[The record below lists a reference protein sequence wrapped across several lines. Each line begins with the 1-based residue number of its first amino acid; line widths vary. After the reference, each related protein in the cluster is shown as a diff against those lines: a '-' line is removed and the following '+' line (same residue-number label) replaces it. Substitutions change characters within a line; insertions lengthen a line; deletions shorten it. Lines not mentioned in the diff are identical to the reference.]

1 MAITDEIPRSRIT
14 LTYRTSVNG
23 QPEDVTLPL
32 RVLVMGNLS
41 RKSSKDSRLELDKR
55 QIRRLDGKNLNH
67 VMKDMDMSLQFKVK
81 NRINPRT
88 GGEDFD
94 VNLPITSMKSFLP
107 AQVAQGVPR
116 VKALLLLKKLLLEA
130 QANFDNSKAFRNLL
144 REAAQSGGAIN
155 ALLNDLTAFD
165 NYKLPA
171 ASLKLVVPPE
181 VESLPGLEIKRGD
194 QVVEKKHWNQP
205 VKVKP
210 GVQVIRA
217 FAPGKQP
224 WEGTVTATHDSA
236 VELKVGPLVDSGAA
250 PPPPPAAPATP
261 AAGTT

>member
-1 MAITDEIPRSRIT
+1 MAITDEIPKSRIT

-55 QIRRLDGKNLNH
+55 QIRRLDGKNLNQ
-67 VMKDMDMSLQFKVK
+67 VMQDMDMSLRFNVK
-81 NRINPRT
+81 NRINPRS
-88 GGEDFD
+88 GGDEFE
-94 VNLPITSMKSFLP
+94 VNLPVTSTKSFLP

-116 VKALLLLKKLLLEA
+116 IKALLLLKKLLLEA
-130 QANFDNSKAFRNLL
+130 QANFDNSKTFRNLL
-144 REAAQSGGAIN
+144 REAAQSGGSISAI
-155 ALLNDLTAFD
+155 LKELPAFE

-171 ASLKLVVPPE
+171 ASVKLVVSAD
-181 VESLPGLEIKRGD
+181 VAKLPGLEIKRGD
-194 QVVEKKHWNQP
+194 QVVEQKHWNLP

-210 GVQVIRA
+210 GAHVIRA

-224 WEGTVTATHDSA
+224 WEGSVTATHDSV
-236 VELKVGPLVDSGAA
+236 VELTVGPLLDNGAA
-250 PPPPPAAPATP
+250 PPPPPAA
-261 AAGTT
+261 GTT